1 METLTWKRAWLTV
14 AFVLTCAVVTG
25 LVAYG
30 VVTHKEAG
38 FTPGGS
44 SRWERPDFPLTIFV
58 ADQDEK
64 WDDENRE
71 ALHGAVGT
79 INFRLGFPA
88 FKVVGTDRPD
98 PKISMQLQVPYEEGK
113 METSGLATC
122 KKGWCKVEICNVPTV
137 TEMTLAIRHELGH
150 VLGLAH
156 DDFEDSLMFGGELNS
171 DQQYRLTDYDR
182 SIIRARYSP

>member
-1 METLTWKRAWLTV
+1 MKNIPIFGFIGLTV
-14 AFVLTCAVVTG
+14 AAIA

-30 VVTHKEAG
+30 VMTHKEAG
-38 FTPGGS
+38 FTKGGS
-44 SRWERPDFPLTIFV
+44 TRWERSDFPLTIFI
-58 ADQDEK
+58 AAQDVM

-71 ALHGAVGT
+71 ALHSAVGVT
-79 INFRLGFPA
+79 NYRLGFPA
-88 FKVVGTDRPD
+88 FRVVGKDKPD
-98 PKISMQLQVPYEEGK
+98 PKVSMRFQVPYEEGV

-150 VLGLAH
+150 VLGLDH

-171 DQQYRLTDYDR
+171 GQQYRLTDYDR

>member
-1 METLTWKRAWLTV
+1 MKDWLKKWWPQV
-14 AFVLTCAVVTG
+14 LLAFGCCLATSAVVYGVLT
-25 LVAYG
+25 
-30 VVTHKEAG
+30 HQEAG

-44 SRWERPDFPLTIFV
+44 TRWERPDFPLTIFV

-64 WDDENRE
+64 WDDENSE
-71 ALHGAVGT
+71 ALHSAVGT

-88 FKVVGTDRPD
+88 FRVVGTDRPD
-98 PKISMQLQVPYEEGK
+98 PKISMQLQVPYEKGK

-122 KKGWCKVEICNVPTV
+122 EKGWCKVQICNVPTV

-156 DDFEDSLMFGGELNS
+156 DDFEDSLMYGGELNA

-182 SIIRARYSP
+182 SIIRARYSQ